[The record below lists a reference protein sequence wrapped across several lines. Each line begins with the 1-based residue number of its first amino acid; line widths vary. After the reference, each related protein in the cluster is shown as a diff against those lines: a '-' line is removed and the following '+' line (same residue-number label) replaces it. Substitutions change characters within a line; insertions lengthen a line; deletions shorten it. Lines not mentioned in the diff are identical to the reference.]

1 MKPPPFSYH
10 RPDSLPQTLDFLATL
25 DDPKIL
31 AGGQSLMPMMNFRY
45 VMPANIID
53 INRVAELSTV
63 EETGGALRIGAM
75 ARQRDLELS
84 DLVQRRCPLLHEAL
98 LNVGHVQTRNR
109 GTIGGSLS
117 HLDPAAEMPAVL
129 HAHDATLHA
138 ASKRGTRDI
147 AMADWSQGFMTPNLE
162 PDEILTAIT
171 IPCWPDGHGYG
182 FVEFARRHGDFA
194 MAGAAVLL
202 TLDGGGKIDRASV
215 ALTGVDNGPV
225 RLPETEA
232 ALIGQSPSP
241 ALFESAA
248 AHASSVPGIE
258 DVHASKEYRRKLA
271 VVMTKRALGQAL
283 DRAQAGGA

>member
-1 MKPPPFSYH
+1 MKPPPFFYH
-10 RPDSLPQTLDFLATL
+10 RPESLPQALDFLATL
-25 DDPKIL
+25 DDAKIL

-63 EETGGALRIGAM
+63 EESDGALRIGAM

-84 DLVQRRCPLLHEAL
+84 DLVKRRCPLLHEAL

-138 ASKRGTRDI
+138 ASTRGTRDI
-147 AMADWSQGFMTPNLE
+147 SMADWSQGFMTPNLE

-171 IPCWPDGHGYG
+171 IPCWPEGHGYG

-202 TLDGGGKIDRASV
+202 TLDAGGRIERASV

-232 ALIGQSPSP
+232 ALVGQSPSP
-241 ALFESAA
+241 DLFEAA
-248 AHASSVPGIE
+248 AEHASSVPGIE
-258 DVHASKEYRRKLA
+258 DVHATKEYRRKLA

-283 DRAQAGGA
+283 DRAQPGGA

>member
-10 RPDSLPQTLDFLATL
+10 RPETLPQTLDFLATL

-45 VMPANIID
+45 VMPANVID

-63 EETGGALRIGAM
+63 EEKDGALRIGAM
-75 ARQRDLELS
+75 ARQRGLELS
-84 DLVQRRCPLLHEAL
+84 DLVKRRCPLLHEAL

-138 ASKRGTRDI
+138 ASTRGARDI

-202 TLDGGGKIDRASV
+202 TLDAGGKIDRAAV

-225 RLPETEA
+225 RLPEAEA
-232 ALIGQSPSP
+232 VLVGHAPSP
-241 ALFESAA
+241 ALFETAA

-271 VVMTKRALGQAL
+271 VVMTKRALG
-283 DRAQAGGA
+283 RAAGRTQAGGA

>member
-10 RPDSLPQTLDFLATL
+10 RPESLPQTLDFLATL

-63 EETGGALRIGAM
+63 EGTGGALRIGAM

-84 DLVQRRCPLLHEAL
+84 ELVQRRCPLLHEAL

-138 ASKRGTRDI
+138 ASTRGTRDI

-225 RLPETEA
+225 RLPETEGV
-232 ALIGQSPSP
+232 LIGQTPSP
-241 ALFESAA
+241 ELFETAA
-248 AHASSVPGIE
+248 VHASSVPGIE

-271 VVMTKRALGQAL
+271 MVMTKRALGQAL
-283 DRAQAGGA
+283 DRAQTGGA